1 MAFEATIEIKSAN
14 PVDLFYKVY
23 GSEHEHTKQLSSNKP
38 TLIWLHG
45 GPGFD
50 HSIHEPFISSLAQDG
65 IQVILIDQRG
75 QGKSSDQDSPAN
87 WNLAQWGDDIFDF
100 CNTLRI
106 TKPIVGGVSFGGAV
120 AQSYMLKHSE
130 QPAGII
136 LCDTDSHIDKDRLL
150 NTFYERAYTSH
161 LQAGDSP
168 EIATEKAKRV
178 YKIAEQVFSDPT
190 DQAVLQEH
198 FANGIPLCG
207 SNIYNTERPM
217 DCILRMNVAKHYF
230 NNELFSYDYRPEFI
244 EKVKFPVLVMY
255 GDKNAVHSLES
266 AKETIAALP
275 VAFTQAEYFREAAT
289 PVYDNEPERAR
300 NVIATFCKCCILEK

>member
-1 MAFEATIEIKSAN
+1 MVFAATIEIKSNN
-14 PVDLFYKVY
+14 PVSLFYKVY
-23 GSEHEHTKQLSSNKP
+23 GSEQEHTKQLSNTKP

-75 QGKSSDQDSPAN
+75 QGKSGDQTHSNN
-87 WNLAQWGDDIFDF
+87 WNLAQWGDDVFDF
-100 CNTLRI
+100 CNTLKI
-106 TKPIVGGVSFGGAV
+106 KKPIVGGVSFGGAV
-120 AQSYMLKHSE
+120 VQSYMLRHPE
-130 QPAGII
+130 QPSGII
-136 LCDTDSHIDKDRLL
+136 LCDTDSYVNKERML
-150 NTFYERAYTSH
+150 NTFYERAYTSC
-161 LQAGDSP
+161 LQAGDVS

-178 YKIAEQVFSDPT
+178 RYIAERVFSDPT
-190 DQAVLQEH
+190 NQAVLQEH

-207 SNIYNTERPM
+207 SNAYNTEKPM

-230 NNELFSYDYRPEFI
+230 NNELFRYDYRSDFI
-244 EKVKFPVLVMY
+244 GKVKFPVLVMY

-266 AKETIAALP
+266 AQETIAALP
-275 VAFTQAEYFREAAT
+275 AKFIQAEYFKDAAT

-300 NVIATFCKCCILEK
+300 KVITEFCQRCTAA